1 VSFKAVVASSTVRLS
16 ASEERVMNVLL
27 GDDMSGIPAAEVA
40 ERASTHESTV
50 VRLAKKLGYR
60 GYPDLRN
67 DLRTDES
74 KSEDHE
80 VKIMRAE
87 SGYDLS
93 AFVADEIRALKRLP
107 HFVSQEDLDAAARTL
122 HESKTVYLFSRDD
135 EKPTRDLLA
144 RRLRRLGLTTVTLGT
159 QPKDLAE
166 RFISFDD
173 NSTLIALALREAP
186 GQLATLVSEA
196 ARRGGKS
203 ILLSDVPG
211 YRFRPSPD
219 HLITARRGDDTE
231 YRTQVIPVVLAYAL
245 QLAIFHLDPARY
257 KAARDGIDDLT
268 RLLGGADEIPLRA

>member
-1 VSFKAVVASSTVRLS
+1 MSFKAVVASSTVRLS

-74 KSEDHE
+74 KAEDHQPN
-80 VKIMRAE
+80 IMRAE

-107 HFVSQEDLDAAARTL
+107 HFVSQEELEAAAKTL
-122 HESKTVYLFSRDD
+122 HESRTVYLFSRDD

-159 QPKDLAE
+159 TPKDLAE

-186 GQLATLVSEA
+186 VQLATLVSEA

-203 ILLSDVPG
+203 ILISDVPG

>member
-1 VSFKAVVASSTVRLS
+1 MSFKAVVASSTVRLS
-16 ASEERVMNVLL
+16 ASEERVMNVLM

-40 ERASTHESTV
+40 ERANTHESTV

-74 KSEDHE
+74 KAEDQQ
-80 VKIMRAE
+80 VNIMRAE

-122 HESKTVYLFSRDD
+122 HQSRTVYLFSRDD

-144 RRLRRLGLTTVTLGT
+144 RRLRRLGLTIVTLGT
-159 QPKDLAE
+159 TPKDLAE
-166 RFISFDD
+166 RFISFDET
-173 NSTLIALALREAP
+173 STLIALALREAP
-186 GQLATLVSEA
+186 GQLPTLVSEA

-203 ILLSDVPG
+203 ILISDVPG

>member
-1 VSFKAVVASSTVRLS
+1 MSFKAVVASSTVRLS

-74 KSEDHE
+74 TSEDHP
-80 VKIMRAE
+80 VKIMRTE

-122 HESKTVYLFSRDD
+122 HESRTVYLFSRDD

-159 QPKDLAE
+159 TPKDLAE

-186 GQLATLVSEA
+186 GQLPTLVSEA

-203 ILLSDVPG
+203 ILISDVPG

-257 KAARDGIDDLT
+257 KAARDGVDDLT

>member
-1 VSFKAVVASSTVRLS
+1 MSFKAVVASSTVRLS

-74 KSEDHE
+74 KAEDHQPN
-80 VKIMRAE
+80 IMRAE

-107 HFVSQEDLDAAARTL
+107 HFVSQEELEAAAKTL
-122 HESKTVYLFSRDD
+122 HESRTVYLFSRDD

-159 QPKDLAE
+159 TPKDLAE

-186 GQLATLVSEA
+186 VQLATLVSEA

-203 ILLSDVPG
+203 ILISDVPG

-245 QLAIFHLDPARY
+245 QLAIFHLDTGRY

>member
-40 ERASTHESTV
+40 ERANTHESTV

-74 KSEDHE
+74 KTEDHP

-122 HESKTVYLFSRDD
+122 HESRTVYLFSRDD

-159 QPKDLAE
+159 TPKDLAE
-166 RFISFDD
+166 RFISFDEH
-173 NSTLIALALREAP
+173 STLIALALREAP

-203 ILLSDVPG
+203 ILISDVPG

-245 QLAIFHLDPARY
+245 QLAIFHLEPTKY
-257 KAARDGIDDLT
+257 KAVRDGVDDLT